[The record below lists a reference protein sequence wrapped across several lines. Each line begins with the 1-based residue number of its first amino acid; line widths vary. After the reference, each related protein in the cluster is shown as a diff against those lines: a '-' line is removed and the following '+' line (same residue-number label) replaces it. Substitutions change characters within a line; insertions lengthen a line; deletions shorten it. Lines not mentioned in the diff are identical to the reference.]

1 MNNATA
7 TAMLND
13 EMERVAINDTLRE
26 SALGYGDKLETPAAI
41 DVIRDRENNLMDVY
55 AQRQGDTYRVG
66 FKTATGYN
74 WLTTVD
80 RSELTKAASHEN

>member
-1 MNNATA
+1 MMNNE

-13 EMERVAINDTLRE
+13 EMERVAIKDTLRE
-26 SALGYGDKLETPAAI
+26 SALGYGDQLENPAAI
-41 DVIRDRENNLMDVY
+41 DVIRDNSNNLVDVY
-55 AQRQGDTYRVG
+55 AQQHGDGYRVG

>member
-1 MNNATA
+1 MNNATE

-13 EMERVAINDTLRE
+13 EMERVAIKDALRE

-41 DVIRDRENNLMDVY
+41 DVIRDHENNLMDVY
-55 AQRQGDTYRVG
+55 AQRQGDNYRVG
-66 FKTATGYN
+66 FKTSTGYN
-74 WLTTVD
+74 WLTTVG

>member
-1 MNNATA
+1 MNEATE

-13 EMERVAINDTLRE
+13 EMERVAIKDTLRE
-26 SALGYGDKLETPAAI
+26 SALGYGNQLETPAAI
-41 DVIRDRENNLMDVY
+41 DVIRDHENNLMDVY

-66 FKTATGYN
+66 FKTSTGYN

-80 RSELTKAASHEN
+80 RSELTEAASHEN

>member
-1 MNNATA
+1 MNNATE

-13 EMERVAINDTLRE
+13 ETERVAIKDTLRE
-26 SALGYGDKLETPAAI
+26 SALGYGNKLETPAAI
-41 DVIRDRENNLMDVY
+41 DVIRDHENNLMDVY

-80 RSELTKAASHEN
+80 RSELTKAASDEN

>member
-13 EMERVAINDTLRE
+13 EMERVAIKDTLRE
-26 SALGYGDKLETPAAI
+26 SALGYGDNLETPAAI
-41 DVIRDRENNLMDVY
+41 DVIRDRENNPMDVY